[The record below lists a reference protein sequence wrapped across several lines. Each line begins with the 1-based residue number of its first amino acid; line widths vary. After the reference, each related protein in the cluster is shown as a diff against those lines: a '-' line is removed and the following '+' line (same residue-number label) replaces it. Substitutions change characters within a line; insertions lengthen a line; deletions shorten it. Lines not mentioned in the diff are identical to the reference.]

1 MNFFF
6 FGIENK
12 KTGIIILKLEYCSPA
27 FCLTTKKPSVSPWN
41 NTWLYIVSII
51 VFLSQTVESTRAQ
64 DKIDIEH
71 LTEMLAKAK
80 EKAERDKEA
89 LKKATR

>member
-1 MNFFF
+1 LQKF
-6 FGIENK
+6 
-12 KTGIIILKLEYCSPA
+12 S
-27 FCLTTKKPSVSPWN
+27 
-41 NTWLYIVSII
+41 YIVIETCR
-51 VFLSQTVESTRAQ
+51 FQTVESSRAQ
-64 DKIDIEH
+64 DKIEIEH

>member
-1 MNFFF
+1 MRSNKNFMLINYSQQNHIQPTLDISNYYF
-6 FGIENK
+6 
-12 KTGIIILKLEYCSPA
+12 
-27 FCLTTKKPSVSPWN
+27 
-41 NTWLYIVSII
+41 
-51 VFLSQTVESTRAQ
+51 QTVESSRAQ
-64 DKIDIEH
+64 DKIEIEH